1 MISVLVPV
9 YNVEKYLNRCLD
21 SILAQSYTD
30 YEIVLVDDGSTDQSG
45 SLCDAYAAEHGC
57 IRVIHQKNAG
67 LAQVRN
73 VSLAAARGEYITFV
87 DSDDA
92 IEPTYLEV
100 LMRDLQETGSDVS
113 ICSWSEVND
122 EGARSELSWDQ
133 KEKGLQVWETRQA
146 VKSLLYQK
154 GIDNNSWGKL
164 YTREVLQD
172 VVFPAGKVY
181 EDIATT
187 YKILLKSQR
196 ICYRPEPLYLYTSN
210 TAGISQSAF
219 SPRRM
224 DLIDMAEGMYSD
236 IEKRFPDYRRAA
248 QARLFRAYT
257 HVYLQIP
264 NRAEFKAYQNRV
276 CRGIRKNCRPV
287 AGDPEA
293 KRGTRMAA
301 LLACIHP
308 VLLRWLNRWKAYAK

>member
-9 YNVEKYLNRCLD
+9 YNVEKYLRRCLD
-21 SILAQSYTD
+21 SILKQTFTD

-45 SLCDAYAAEHGC
+45 SLCDEYAAENEC

-92 IEPTYLEV
+92 VEPTYLEV
-100 LMRDLQETGSDVS
+100 LMRDLQETGADVS
-113 ICSWSEVND
+113 ICSWSEISDQGV
-122 EGARSELSWDQ
+122 RTELTWDL
-133 KEKGLQVWETRQA
+133 KEKGFQLWTTEEA
-146 VKSLLYQK
+146 VKSLLYQR

-164 YTREVLQD
+164 YKRAVMED

-187 YKILLKSQR
+187 YQILLKAKR
-196 ICYRPEPLYLYTSN
+196 VCYRPEALYLYTSN

-219 SPRRM
+219 TVRRM
-224 DLIDMAEGMYSD
+224 DLIDMAEGMFRD
-236 IEKRFPDYRRAA
+236 IESRFPAYRRAA
-248 QARLFRAYT
+248 QARLLRAYV

-264 NRAEFKAYQNRV
+264 DRAEFQPCMDRV
-276 CRGIRKNCRPV
+276 FTGIRKNSCAV
-287 AGDPEA
+287 ARDPQA
-293 KRGTRMAA
+293 KRGTRIAA
-301 LLACIHP
+301 MIACIHP
-308 VLLRWLNRWKAYAK
+308 VLLRCLNRWKMYAK

>member
-9 YNVEKYLNRCLD
+9 YNVEKYLRRCLD
-21 SILAQSYTD
+21 SILRQTFTD

-45 SLCDAYAAEHGC
+45 ALCDEYAAKHAC

-73 VSLAAARGEYITFV
+73 VSIAAARGEYITFV

-100 LMRDLQETGSDVS
+100 LMRDLQETGADIS
-113 ICSWSEVND
+113 ICSWSEIND
-122 EGARSELSWDQ
+122 DGVRTEITWDH
-133 KEKGLQVWETRQA
+133 KEDGFQIWTAQQA
-146 VKSLLYQK
+146 VKLLLYQK
-154 GIDNNSWGKL
+154 GIDNNTWGKL
-164 YTREVLQD
+164 YTRAVLQD
-172 VVFPAGKVY
+172 VAFPAGRVY

-187 YKILLKSQR
+187 YQILMKGKR
-196 ICYRPEPLYLYTSN
+196 ICYRPEALYLYTSN
-210 TAGISQSAF
+210 TSGISQSAF
-219 SPRRM
+219 TPRRM
-224 DLIDMAEGMYSD
+224 DLIDMAEGMYAD
-236 IEKRFPDYRRAA
+236 IERRFPDYLRAA
-248 QARLFRAYT
+248 RARLLRAYI

-264 NRAEFKAYQNRV
+264 DLADFKAYQNRV
-276 CRGIRKNCRPV
+276 FTGIRKHCRAV

-308 VLLRWLNRWKAYAK
+308 VLLRWLNRWKIYAK

>member
-9 YNVEKYLNRCLD
+9 YNVEKYLRRCLD
-21 SILAQSYTD
+21 SILMQTYTD

-45 SLCDAYAAEHGC
+45 ALCDAYAAEHNC

-73 VSLAAARGEYITFV
+73 VSIAAARGEYITFV

-92 IEPTYLEV
+92 IEPAYLEV
-100 LMRDLQETGSDVS
+100 LLRDLQESGAEVS
-113 ICSWSEVND
+113 ICSWSEVSD
-122 EGARSELSWDQ
+122 GGMRTELGWDRKSQ
-133 KEKGLQVWETRQA
+133 GFQVWTTQQA

-154 GIDNNSWGKL
+154 GIDNNTWGKL
-164 YTREVLQD
+164 YTRDVLQD
-172 VVFPAGKVY
+172 ITFPAGKVY

-187 YKILLKSQR
+187 YQVFLKAR
-196 ICYRPEPLYLYTSN
+196 RVCYRPEALYLYTSN

-219 SPRRM
+219 TPRRM
-224 DLIDMAEGMYSD
+224 DLIDMAESMYSD
-236 IEKRFPDYRRAA
+236 IERRCPAYLRAA
-248 QARLFRAYT
+248 QARLMRAYI

-264 NRAEFKAYQNRV
+264 DCADFKAYQSRV
-276 CRGIRKNCRPV
+276 FAGIRKHCCRV
-287 AGDPEA
+287 AADSEA

-301 LLACIHP
+301 LIACIHP
-308 VLLRWLNRWKAYAK
+308 VLLRWLNRWKNFAK